1 MAKKGPKKKEIR
13 QANAQAESPVSFSA
27 PRPFPLWAKILIAL
41 VITGQLGLL
50 IVFCT
55 GMINI
60 VDLLKQSVD
69 PVYVKQHAKA
79 IADFADPLPAGFEYR
94 MGFAV
99 TSSGVVSIAYK
110 PDQSEFMFGAPPET
124 DLTTARQRVDAFV
137 ENGIPNVAGT
147 LKAEE
152 KSTVDIAGRTF
163 EYTRATAG
171 GAKKDAVTVFIAATV
186 LPNNR
191 AILIFAR
198 TPGPQ
203 FNMSAAKTL
212 FAAVRKFNV
221 PSGLE
226 SAAKPSA
233 SGNIAGSTEASL
245 TTDGQS
251 QSGP

>member
-13 QANAQAESPVSFSA
+13 QTKVQAESPVPFSA
-27 PRPFPLWAKILIAL
+27 NRPFPLWAKL
-41 VITGQLGLL
+41 VIAFVVTGQLGLL
-50 IVFCT
+50 FVFCT
-55 GMINI
+55 AMINV

-69 PVYVKQHAKA
+69 PVYVKQNAKA

-152 KSTVDIAGRTF
+152 KSTIEIAGRPF
-163 EYTRATAG
+163 EYTRATSG
-171 GAKKDAVTVFIAATV
+171 GAPKDAVTVFIAATV

-198 TPGPQ
+198 TPGPK
-203 FNMSAAKTL
+203 FNMDAARTL
-212 FAAVRKFNV
+212 FAAVKKFNV
-221 PSGLE
+221 PSGID
-226 SAAKPSA
+226 SAVKPAS
-233 SGNIAGSTEASL
+233 SGNLAGGSEASL
-245 TTDGQS
+245 TTNGQS
-251 QSGP
+251 QGRP